1 MTSILRF
8 RKLCFSSVTPKS
20 ANTIRSEDT
29 VIPEAKHTSTAVKP
43 KRRRSG
49 IWSCIDSCCWA
60 IGYLCTAWWL
70 LLFLYNSVPVPA
82 MLQAPESPGTR
93 LSREGVK
100 AHYPVVLV
108 PGIVTGG
115 LELWEGRP
123 CAEGLFRKR
132 LWGGSFTEI
141 LRRPLCWLEHLS
153 LDSETGL
160 DPAGIRVRAVRGLV
174 AADYF
179 SPCYFAWAVLIENFA
194 KIGYEG
200 KNLHMASYD
209 WRLSF
214 HNTEVRDQSLSRL
227 KSKIELMYVTNGYKK
242 VVVVPHS
249 MGAIYFLHFLKWVET
264 PLPNGGGGGGSGWC
278 AKHIKAVVNIGPAFL
293 GVPKAVSNL
302 LSAEGKD
309 IAYARA
315 LAPGLLDS
323 ELLKVQTL
331 EHLIRMSHSW
341 DSIVSLLPKGGEA
354 IWGDLDASPEE
365 DLTCTF
371 SKRKSLQPSLTN
383 LHTQNISVKQELWVK
398 EPTKFG
404 RIIAFGKR
412 ASELPS
418 SQLSS
423 LNIKE
428 LSRVNNTSNDSL
440 PCGEYWSEYSEMS
453 RESIVKVAENTAYT
467 ATTVFD
473 LLRFIAPKM
482 MRRSEAHFSHGIAE
496 NLDDPKYGHYK
507 YWSNPLETKLPDAP
521 EMEMYSLYGVG
532 IPTERSYI
540 YKLSTSSGKCKSNIP
555 FRIDGSVDGKDVCLK
570 GGARFVDGD
579 ESVPVISAGFMCAKG
594 WRGKTRFNP
603 SGMETFVREY
613 KHKPPGS
620 LLENRGTESGAH
632 VDIMGN
638 VGLIEDVL
646 RIAAGASGQEL
657 GGDRVYSDVL
667 KISERIKIRL

>member
-1 MTSILRF
+1 MPPTLRS
-8 RKLCFSSVTPKS
+8 RKLCFSVRNNSTDS
-20 ANTIRSEDT
+20 LRGLDTIRNEDT
-29 VIPEAKHTSTAVKP
+29 VISEAKHPSTTTEKP

-49 IWSCIDSCCWA
+49 RRKCSYVDSCCWA

-93 LSREGVK
+93 LSREGLK
-100 AHYPVVLV
+100 AHHPVVLV

-132 LWGGSFTEI
+132 LWSGSFREI

-153 LDSETGL
+153 LDNETGL
-160 DPAGIRVRAVRGLV
+160 DPSGIRVRAVRGLV
-174 AADYF
+174 AAENF
-179 SPCYFAWAVLIENFA
+179 TPFAWATLIENLA

-214 HNTEVRDQSLSRL
+214 HNTEVRDQSLTRL
-227 KSKIELMYVTNGYKK
+227 KSQIELMYVTNGYNK

-309 IAYARA
+309 IAYNRA

-323 ELLKVQTL
+323 ELLKMQTL
-331 EHLIRMSHSW
+331 EQLMRMTHSW

-354 IWGDLDASPEE
+354 IWGDLDASDEE
-365 DLTCTF
+365 DQTCSF
-371 SKRKSLQPSLTN
+371 SKRKSSLTD
-383 LHTQNISVKQELWVK
+383 LGTQNISAT
-398 EPTKFG
+398 PDS
-404 RIIAFGKR
+404 R
-412 ASELPS
+412 
-418 SQLSS
+418 
-423 LNIKE
+423 E
-428 LSRVNNTSNDSL
+428 LSRVDNTSNGSTS
-440 PCGEYWSEYSEMS
+440 CGDFWSEYSELS

-467 ATTVFD
+467 ATTVLD

-482 MRRSEAHFSHGIAE
+482 MRRAEAHFSHGIAE
-496 NLDDPKYGHYK
+496 DLEDPKYEEYK

-521 EMEMYSLYGVG
+521 EMEMHCLYGVG

-540 YKLSTSSGKCKSNIP
+540 YKLSSTSPGKCKSSIP
-555 FRIDGSVDGKDVCLK
+555 FRIDGSVDGDDVCLK
-570 GGARFVDGD
+570 GGARFADGD
-579 ESVPVISAGFMCAKG
+579 ESVPVISSGFMCAKG

-620 LLENRGTESGAH
+620 LLESRGTESGAH
-632 VDIMGN
+632 VDVMGN
-638 VGLIEDVL
+638 VGLVEDVL
-646 RIAAGASGQEL
+646 RIAAGASGKDI
-657 GGDRVYSDVL
+657 GGDKVYSDVMRM
-667 KISERIKIRL
+667 SEKIRIRL